1 MRGNDRDNVRDRR
14 TRWGC
19 AIHNFWT
26 LFCIEMT
33 NYQSAKRRIDK
44 AGTKLKLEK
53 LERSF
58 MNLYNAGQLTVNEYK
73 RLDSLIVDKYIT
85 LEK

>member
-1 MRGNDRDNVRDRR
+1 
-14 TRWGC
+14 
-19 AIHNFWT
+19 
-26 LFCIEMT
+26 MT
-33 NYQSAKRRIDK
+33 NYQSAKKRIDK
-44 AGTKLKLEK
+44 ADTKLKLEK

-58 MNLYNAGQLTVNEYK
+58 MNLYNAGQFTVNEYS